1 MTAPITVVGEVLID
15 ILRSRDGDAV
25 EHVGGSPAN
34 VAIGLARLGH
44 PTRLATYFGTD
55 PRGRRIA
62 NLMSREGIRLT
73 PPSQQAPRTS
83 AATAA
88 LDAAGVAHYE
98 FDLAWHFEA
107 ETLNLH
113 RDEHLH
119 TGSIA
124 AAVRPGSAAVLAAVL
139 RAREHSTISYD
150 PNIRPALMGRPDQVL
165 PMVERFVSCSDVV
178 KASEDDVEW
187 LYGETPLPQ
196 VLDRWTE
203 LGASICAITRGG
215 EAMAV
220 STLGDHRW
228 FQPPKV
234 AVADTVGAGD
244 SAMAGLLSG
253 LLDAGLLG
261 GTFARERLRS
271 TTWSVVQ
278 EAVARSLACA
288 ALTVSRSG
296 ANPPRRSELPPS
308 AA

>member
-1 MTAPITVVGEVLID
+1 M
-15 ILRSRDGDAV
+15 
-25 EHVGGSPAN
+25 
-34 VAIGLARLGH
+34 
-44 PTRLATYFGTD
+44 
-55 PRGRRIA
+55 
-62 NLMSREGIRLT
+62 
-73 PPSQQAPRTS
+73 
-83 AATAA
+83 
-88 LDAAGVAHYE
+88 
-98 FDLAWHFEA
+98 
-107 ETLNLH
+107 
-113 RDEHLH
+113 
-119 TGSIA
+119 
-124 AAVRPGSAAVLAAVL
+124 RPGSAAVLAAVL

-220 STLGDHRW
+220 SILGDHRW